1 MARAPGCPRH
11 SWARTARS
19 HRAGEAA
26 HDDVGAAALVAAIVT
41 AHTVLVDL
49 QGTVYAGDAL
59 IDGADRAV
67 AALRD
72 AGHAVRFVT
81 NTDSQDSASLLA
93 MLRRM
98 GLELDAGELFTPVD
112 AAAAYFAQRPGARVH
127 VLAIDPVRD
136 QLAASVE
143 VVGPDDG
150 PTHVVVGDARG
161 ILSYATLDA
170 AFRPVLDGAEL
181 VALQH
186 GRWFYSGGRP
196 TIDTG
201 SIVAAIEHAAQVTAR
216 TLGKPSLDFLRLA
229 IGTVSPAPPPGR
241 TWIVGDDR
249 VSDIAMGRD
258 AGVRT
263 VLVRTGKF
271 ERQQHEP
278 DLPEPEIVVADVTAL
293 PDLLAQEQPA

>member
-1 MARAPGCPRH
+1 M
-11 SWARTARS
+11 
-19 HRAGEAA
+19 
-26 HDDVGAAALVAAIVT
+26 T
-41 AHTVLVDL
+41 AHAVLLDL

-59 IDGADRAV
+59 LPGADRAV
-67 AALRD
+67 TALRD

-81 NTDSQDSASLLA
+81 NTDSQDSPSLLA

-112 AAAAYFAQRPGARVH
+112 AAAAYFAQQPGARVH

-136 QLAASVE
+136 QLAASVDL
-143 VVGPDDG
+143 VGPDDG
-150 PTHVVVGDARG
+150 PTHVVVGDTRG
-161 ILSYATLDA
+161 TLSYESLDG

-186 GRWFYSGGRP
+186 GRWFMSGGRP
-196 TIDTG
+196 AIDTG

-229 IGTVSPAPPPGR
+229 VGTISPEPPPGR
-241 TWIVGDDR
+241 TWLVGDDR
-249 VSDIAMGRD
+249 SSDIAMGLD

-271 ERQQHEP
+271 ERQQADP
-278 DLPEPEIVVADVTAL
+278 DLPEPELVVDDVTAV
-293 PDLLAQEQPA
+293 PDLLARKPAA